1 MPHRVHAL
9 LGGAE
14 GQIVNAFPEISRD
27 LVVEGLVDDG
37 LGGGHIFAALAA
49 DAAVEPCGADADVAG
64 VDGSQIVPPLGQLP
78 GDDQI
83 GSQLPGQGAVVD
95 TAYEVLPIGI
105 PEGPDD
111 FNPGAADFL
120 PLVVGWISL
129 QPGLPSPEPGEKQDF
144 RRLMDG
150 GPPVPLKNLRHEV
163 SSRGLALEGSEH
175 GFPQRLIHRIFPVG
189 HIVVKAKRIDFFRVI
204 SENFTVFLRRKA
216 ALEVKIAD
224 LHSL

>member
-14 GQIVNAFPEISRD
+14 GQIVNAFPEISCD
-27 LVVEGLVDDG
+27 LIVEGLVDDG
-37 LGGGHIFAALAA
+37 LGGGHIFAGFAA
-49 DAAVEPCGADADVAG
+49 DAAVESRGADADVTG

-78 GDDQI
+78 GNDQI

-95 TAYEVLPIGI
+95 TAYEVLSIGI
-105 PEGPDD
+105 PERPDD

-120 PLVVGWISL
+120 PLVVGGISL
-129 QPGLPSPEPGEKQDF
+129 QPGLPAPEPGQKQDF

-150 GPPVPLKNLRHEV
+150 GPPVPLENLRHKV
-163 SSRGLALEGSEH
+163 PSRGLALEGSEK
-175 GFPQRLIHRIFPVG
+175 GFPQWLIHRIFPVG
-189 HIVVKAKRIDFFRVI
+189 HIVIKAQRVDLI
-204 SENFTVFLRRKA
+204 CVFSENFTVFFRGKA